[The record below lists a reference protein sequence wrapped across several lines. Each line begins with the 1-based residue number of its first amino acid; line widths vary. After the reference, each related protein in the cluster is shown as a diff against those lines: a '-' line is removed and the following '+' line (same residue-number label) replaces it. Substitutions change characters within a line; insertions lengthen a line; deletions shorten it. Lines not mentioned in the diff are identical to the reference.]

1 VREYFERRRE
11 DIKGFLVDCIPDCDY
26 PYLSLE
32 KSFEE
37 RLNPERRIRR
47 LRAEGVDL
55 AKMTIAAGGT
65 LPPLKNSAV
74 RLSSY
79 EYLSQDPS
87 RYYQEFGQNPTL
99 CQLT

>member
-1 VREYFERRRE
+1 MISSVGWHSTFIPFTEVLALDF
-11 DIKGFLVDCIPDCDY
+11 KGHI
-26 PYLSLE
+26 
-32 KSFEE
+32 
-37 RLNPERRIRR
+37 NPERRIRR
-47 LRAEGVDL
+47 QRAEGVDL

-65 LPPLKNSAV
+65 LPPPKNSAV
-74 RLSSY
+74 RSNSY